1 MKVIKKDGTKKNYK
15 LTLKM
20 LGYPNGYKWHY
31 VEYGSIIKALE
42 KIYPELQNNIERA
55 YL

>member
-20 LGYPNGYKWHY
+20 LGYSNGYRWNDVDY
-31 VEYGSIIKALE
+31 NNIIKALE
-42 KIYPELQNNIERA
+42 KIYPELKNNIERA
-55 YL
+55 RL